1 MLSRTQENQSKH
13 IASQDTAPIVGDAP
27 SLPAVPS
34 VSAVSWGAIFAGAAA
49 AAGLSLILLFVG
61 AGLGLSVVS
70 PWAHSG
76 ASAGALGTAAILW
89 LSFAQLLASAVGG
102 YLAGRLRSKW
112 LRLHEH
118 EVTFRD
124 TAHGLITWAVASVAS
139 ALLLGSVI
147 GATLNNGVQAAGALA
162 GSATS
167 VAASS
172 SGPIAYFTDS
182 MFHSEEA
189 NGNGAAIGPQATD
202 PLYRAEAARIFGDS
216 LQEGHL
222 SSDDGRYL
230 AQLVAQ
236 RTGLDTDDA
245 EQRVDA
251 AFAAVQV
258 RVQAAK
264 AEAQRAADKARKDS
278 AYSALW
284 FAIALLLG
292 AFTASLSAT
301 FGGRQRDLHSI

>member
-1 MLSRTQENQSKH
+1 MLSRTQESYSKH
-13 IASQDTAPIVGDAP
+13 TAIHDPTVAEGEAL
-27 SLPAVPS
+27 STSATS
-34 VSAVSWGAIFAGAAA
+34 NVSAVSWGAIFAGAAA

-70 PWAHSG
+70 PWAHTG

-89 LSFAQLLASAVGG
+89 LSFEQLLASAVGG
-102 YLAGRLRSKW
+102 YLAGRLRSRW
-112 LRLHEH
+112 LRLHQH

-139 ALLLGSVI
+139 ALLFGSVI
-147 GATLNNGVQAAGALA
+147 GAVLNNGVQAAGAVA
-162 GSATS
+162 GTA
-167 VAASS
+167 VASSS

-182 MFHSEEA
+182 MFHAEG
-189 NGNGAAIGPQATD
+189 GNGSGAAVGPQATD
-202 PLYRAEAARIFGDS
+202 PVYRAEAARIFGDS

-222 SSDDGRYL
+222 SSEDSRYL

-236 RTGLDTDDA
+236 RTGLDADEA

-251 AFAAVQV
+251 AFTAVQV

-292 AFTASLSAT
+292 AFIASLSAT

>member
-1 MLSRTQENQSKH
+1 MLSRTQESQSKH
-13 IASQDTAPIVGDAP
+13 IASQDTVSAVGDVP
-27 SLPAVPS
+27 SAPAVPS

-61 AGLGLSVVS
+61 AGLGLSVAS

-76 ASAGALGTAAILW
+76 ASAGTLGTAAILW

-147 GATLNNGVQAAGALA
+147 GSVVNSGMQAAGAIA
-162 GSATS
+162 GPA
-167 VAASS
+167 VSS

-182 MFHSEEA
+182 MFHGENA
-189 NGNGAAIGPQATD
+189 DGNGAAVGPQASD

-236 RTGLDTDDA
+236 RTGLDTDEA

-264 AEAQRAADKARKDS
+264 TEAQRAADKARKDS

-292 AFTASLSAT
+292 AFTASLSAI